1 MAQNNLPKSTHAL
14 LQQKGFAAEVP
25 FMPRK
30 TISTKVEQG
39 KKYAVTLAQSLPS
52 VIYRVDGNIIKSGE
66 KCDRLILIQFNAK
79 DSEEWK
85 QIFVEQKGTDVKHAI
100 EQLIATIK
108 KPIFKHKSNIER
120 HARVVAT
127 NFPANTSDP
136 KIEALKQELSRL
148 HVRYRQLKNGQ
159 IDNL

>member
-14 LQQKGFAAEVP
+14 LQQRGFTAEAP
-25 FMPRK
+25 FISRK
-30 TISTKVEQG
+30 TISTRVEQG
-39 KKYAVTLAQSLPS
+39 KKYSVVLSQSKPS

-66 KCDRLILIQFNAK
+66 KCDRLVLIQFNAK

-108 KPIFKHKSNIER
+108 QPIFRHTSNIER
-120 HARVVAT
+120 YARVVAT
-127 NFPANTSDP
+127 NFPANTSNP
-136 KIEALKQELSRL
+136 KIETLKQELGRL
-148 HVRYRQLKNGQ
+148 GVSYKQLKNGQ